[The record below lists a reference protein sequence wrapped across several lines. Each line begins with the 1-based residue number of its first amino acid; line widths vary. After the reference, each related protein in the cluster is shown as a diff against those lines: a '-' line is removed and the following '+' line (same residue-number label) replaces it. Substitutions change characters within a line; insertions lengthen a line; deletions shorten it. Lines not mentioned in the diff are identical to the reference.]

1 MKQRFKFV
9 VFRGPGSLQKSPNDD
24 TCVSI
29 LKPRNAGLD
38 GLDIYYTN
46 VARRDTQGCLRGGP
60 FLHHYH
66 ERTKRTPGGGRG
78 SKADERF
85 FQILKMTILFQKNHH
100 FIAFLFVRFFL
111 GGGGEGRE
119 FIKRVRFVRF

>member
-1 MKQRFKFV
+1 MKHWFKFV

-24 TCVSI
+24 TLVSI

-38 GLDIYYTN
+38 GLDIYCMN
-46 VARRDTQGCLRGGP
+46 VARPDTQGCLRGGP

-78 SKADERF
+78 SKVDVRF

-111 GGGGEGRE
+111 RGGGGWE